1 MSASLEI
8 LTLTLGLVETNAY
21 LVGDRSTGKAILID
35 PVDEA
40 PFILSAAHEAGFEIA
55 LMVATHAHFDHV
67 LASAALKQATG
78 APFVLHAEAAPML
91 ADLPQQGQLFF
102 GSPFPPAAE
111 PDRLIQSDDERIELG
126 DILMQPL
133 YTPGHAPGHLA
144 LYLPAHNIVFSGDAL
159 FARGIGR
166 TDLPGGSERVLLDS
180 IARKLMTLDDEV
192 RVFPGHGGPTTIG
205 SERRENPYL
214 QW

>member
-8 LTLTLGLVETNAY
+8 LVLTLGMVDTNAY

-40 PFILSAAHEAGFEIA
+40 PLLLGAAQDAGFEIA

-78 APFVLHAEAAPML
+78 APFVIHAEAAPML
-91 ADLPQQGQLFF
+91 EDLPQQGQLFF
-102 GSPFPPAAE
+102 GSPFPAAAE

-126 DILMQPL
+126 EIVMQPL

-144 LYLPAHNIVFSGDAL
+144 LYLPEQKVVFSGDAL

-180 IARKLMTLDDEV
+180 ISRKLLSLDDDV